1 MSDTTK
7 QYTLTLTDADLAALR
22 DIVRATDEHPLLLAK
37 LYKVRAVKTRAAAKP
52 APEPEP
58 FTPDTGDEKLDAWL
72 IAHHRP
78 DWRERLATALKPRR
92 RNMIPMPAP
101 APGIARKP
109 MSQQERADLY
119 RAHVI
124 RSVGV

>member
-37 LYKVRAVKTRAAAKP
+37 LYKVRAVKP

-58 FTPDTGDEKLDAWL
+58 FNPNTGDAALDEFMR
-72 IAHHRP
+72 AHHDPKYKPLPMPKGAPFPGESPRP
-78 DWRERLATALKPRR
+78 LRVILEEAIDAAKRHGWPGHYSGNFAAPKTRR
-92 RNMIPMPAP
+92 R
-101 APGIARKP
+101 
-109 MSQQERADLY
+109 S
-119 RAHVI
+119 
-124 RSVGV
+124 

>member
-37 LYKVRAVKTRAAAKP
+37 LYKVRAVKPRAAAKP

-72 IAHHRP
+72 TAHHCP
-78 DWRERLATALKPRR
+78 DWEARLAKALR
-92 RNMIPMPAP
+92 RNVPGMMPMPAP

-109 MSQQERADLY
+109 MTQQERADLY
-119 RAHVI
+119 RVHVI